1 MTYLFD
7 RFGTH
12 TRTGENNET
21 LFVWRGRNV
30 DVLVVIFQNG
40 RREYERAGGWA
51 DVLQRDDDL
60 PFVVVVDVFFCVVV
74 SRERSIHVRPA
85 VRASCRGGGR
95 RREDKKASLPSLP
108 CFLPLASG
116 VPTSRFPM
124 CIYNKQQTEKRDTL
138 TLKYWIT
145 ASSGVH
151 RQDVNITLS
160 LTDSYVHKKN
170 KNNNHRWW
178 LVASQVNTRQDEKE
192 RRNQYRVNNNI
203 NNTKQRAEQRAE
215 SVGIIVTAAVG
226 TWEGGRHTRYIIAAS
241 YQSVTT
247 HKRVDGP
254 CISSPFSFSPFSSCL
269 LLRLLFSY
277 PLRWFPFPP
286 PPPLESSCVCVWLC
300 VQHWTEK
307 AGVSCSSSSSSS
319 KKRAKKIRQRHKFL
333 WKDPFLSFL
342 FPSMAAGKKKKKL

>member
-30 DVLVVIFQNG
+30 DVLEVIFQNG
-40 RREYERAGGWA
+40 RSRVRTGGRVSGCVAAWRRPA
-51 DVLQRDDDL
+51 VCCCCY
-60 PFVVVVDVFFCVVV
+60 DVFFCVVV

-116 VPTSRFPM
+116 VPTSRFPI

-203 NNTKQRAEQRAE
+203 NNTKQRAE

-286 PPPLESSCVCVWLC
+286 PPPLESSCVHVTVCAALNW
-300 VQHWTEK
+300 E
-307 AGVSCSSSSSSS
+307 G
-319 KKRAKKIRQRHKFL
+319 RR
-333 WKDPFLSFL
+333 FL
-342 FPSMAAGKKKKKL
+342 FFFFFFK